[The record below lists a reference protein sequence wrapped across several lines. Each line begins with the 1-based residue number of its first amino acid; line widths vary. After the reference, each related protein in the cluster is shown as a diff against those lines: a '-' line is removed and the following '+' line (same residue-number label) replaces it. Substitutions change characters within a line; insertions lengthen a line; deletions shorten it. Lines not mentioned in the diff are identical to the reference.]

1 MEQLVDVTG
10 VVDESMRKSSSETE
24 IEKPLQN
31 NRRDLDLIVQDI
43 KNKQNQN
50 VQYSK
55 TKPELDTKADSVFP
69 RNYSAFGN
77 QNIKSET
84 NSLERKSLLLQR
96 LTEGTDELSNNEEKS
111 KMDTSVDDNEQTNDK
126 NQEKFKALGKRN
138 YQYVYCDH
146 KDIVNNNNP
155 QLECVSSH
163 CEHSDI
169 QYESLSKN
177 LKTSHPQTLSLLS
190 TSSSTN
196 LVHLKEENL
205 YKSKVFHNDK
215 SINGSAEND
224 LLIGD
229 TNGVNRMEF
238 ESYSNNDKD
247 ISANDDI
254 KITNVESLSR
264 GRPSNEDPSNTNINL
279 KVTDTSGEMDSMD
292 KKQTFFSYSEIKNC
306 LSPQRSPLKSLVS
319 SKAQVENQE
328 SRLNLMRKKD
338 FSNPVALPELK
349 VEADDSVTKS
359 ISNEIPEPSLPS
371 IDAYHSPIY
380 SRKKVQ
386 EETSKAFSLS
396 KSRTSTTLY
405 ELSSGSK
412 ETPSK
417 SAFSAIKPRSE
428 NMTRNKIS
436 PNSYTSPCPPS
447 LINENLRSPPLLY
460 PPERLPEKQNK
471 SHSTP
476 HENSQNVVYDS
487 LISKTLSSKERPV
500 TLEMERN
507 KDPFNLNRPNYERGA
522 YMEKYREEISNYKN
536 IEEGS
541 DRRENFRREHIPVD
555 IVKPQSP
562 DGVTRNIAIQ
572 RQLENQKRWIDE
584 HDSREQIQASLRKN
598 KYEQQINTHTG
609 NSSSDV
615 NGYQRSVSVKPNGHQ
630 FSPMQI
636 VDPRQKQL
644 EIQKQQE
651 ELEKKLSL
659 YAQEIEEL
667 KRQKEMLV
675 SAQSSLAND
684 EILRQQVTMETQLRK
699 LQEFRQAQALQ
710 MLRNNSQ
717 SALGVQLLAN
727 NISNISA
734 TSISP
739 QLCNTVQ
746 LLNNNANQQF
756 GNNIIQ
762 QNQIAAASVLAKA
775 NNNFINSPLN
785 NGLSAQLNSN
795 LNLNQAQMQL
805 ALNKSPQLI
814 KGGQGV
820 NLAAG
825 NVQAF
830 SQTVLAQQLNNQ
842 KYPNVAQVP
851 VNIDNSRLISKDRK
865 ERLTNVELNAIRA
878 AEIQQAMS
886 RKSGREILP
895 NSSYSEFNKVT
906 SGDLYRNQSFSP
918 GNNYLQGR
926 AQVNIFFK
934 NNIIKNKY
942 LFSPFITTD
951 FFLYLLKTSESL
963 WFTDLFIGD
972 RKRPVAR
979 SALREK
985 CPNTEV
991 LLFRIQTSKTPYLDP
1006 FHAVMG

>member
-1 MEQLVDVTG
+1 MDKLVDITG
-10 VVDESMRKSSSETE
+10 VVEEPMRKNSSETE

-50 VQYSK
+50 VQYQK
-55 TKPELDTKADSVFP
+55 TKQTKPELDNKADAIFP
-69 RNYSAFGN
+69 RNFSAFGN
-77 QNIKSET
+77 QNIKQET
-84 NSLERKSLLLQR
+84 NSFERKSLLLQR
-96 LTEGTDELSNNEEKS
+96 LTEGTDELSNNEEKN
-111 KMDTSVDDNEQTNDK
+111 KMDTSVDENEQLNDK
-126 NQEKFKALGKRN
+126 NQEKLKTLGKRS

-146 KDIVNNNNP
+146 KDLVNNNNP

-163 CEHSDI
+163 CKHSDI

-196 LVHLKEENL
+196 LVHHKEENL
-205 YKSKVFHNDK
+205 YKPKVFHNDNK
-215 SINGSAEND
+215 SVNGSTEKN

-229 TNGVNRMEF
+229 TDDVNRIEF
-238 ESYSNNDKD
+238 ESFSNKDKD
-247 ISANDDI
+247 ISTNGDI

-264 GRPSNEDPSNTNINL
+264 GRASNEDTSNTNINL
-279 KVTDTSGEMDSMD
+279 NTDKSGEMDSMD

-319 SKAQVENQE
+319 SKTQVENQE
-328 SRLNLMRKKD
+328 SRLNLMRIKD
-338 FSNPVALPELK
+338 FSNPVVLPELK
-349 VEADDSVTKS
+349 VEADDSVSKS
-359 ISNEIPEPSLPS
+359 ISNEIPEPSLS
-371 IDAYHSPIY
+371 NIDAYHSPIY

-412 ETPSK
+412 ESPSK

-436 PNSYTSPCPPS
+436 PNSYTSPRPPS

-471 SHSTP
+471 SHSVP
-476 HENSQNVVYDS
+476 QENSQNIVYDS
-487 LISKTLSSKERPV
+487 LISKPLSSKERPA
-500 TLEMERN
+500 TIEMERN
-507 KDPFNLNRPNYERGA
+507 KDPFSVNRPDYERGT

-541 DRRENFRREHIPVD
+541 NRRENFRREHIPVD

-598 KYEQQINTHTG
+598 KYDQQINTQAG
-609 NSSSDV
+609 NGSSDV
-615 NGYQRSVSVKPNGHQ
+615 NGYQRSVGVKPNGHQ

-727 NISNISA
+727 NINNISA

-785 NGLSAQLNSN
+785 NGISAQLNNN

-805 ALNKSPQLI
+805 ALNKNPQLI

-820 NLAAG
+820 NLATG

-842 KYPNVAQVP
+842 KYANVAQVP
-851 VNIDNSRLISKDRK
+851 VNVDTSRLISKDRK

-886 RKSGREILP
+886 RKSGREMLP
-895 NSSYSEFNKVT
+895 NSSYSEFSKVT
-906 SGDLYRNQSFSP
+906 SGDLCRNQSFSP
-918 GNNYLQGR
+918 GNNYLPGR
-926 AQVNIFFK
+926 TQVNIFFE

-942 LFSPFITTD
+942 FFNPFITTG
-951 FFLYLLKTSESL
+951 FFLYPQKVSSFLMFSL
-963 WFTDLFIGD
+963 GIERDQWHEIG
-972 RKRPVAR
+972 
-979 SALREK
+979 
-985 CPNTEV
+985 
-991 LLFRIQTSKTPYLDP
+991 
-1006 FHAVMG
+1006 

>member
-111 KMDTSVDDNEQTNDK
+111 KMDTSVDDNEQMNDK

-215 SINGSAEND
+215 PINGSAEND

-727 NISNISA
+727 NINNISA

>member
-10 VVDESMRKSSSETE
+10 VVDEPMRKSSSETE

-50 VQYSK
+50 VQYLK
-55 TKPELDTKADSVFP
+55 TKQELDNKADSAFP

-111 KMDTSVDDNEQTNDK
+111 KMDTSVDDNEHLNDK

-196 LVHLKEENL
+196 LVNLKEENL
-205 YKSKVFHNDK
+205 YQPKVFDNDK
-215 SINGSAEND
+215 SVNGSTEND

-229 TNGVNRMEF
+229 TNGINRMEF
-238 ESYSNNDKD
+238 ESFSNKDKD
-247 ISANDDI
+247 NSTNDDI
-254 KITNVESLSR
+254 KITNVESLSQ
-264 GRPSNEDPSNTNINL
+264 GRSSNEDPSNTNISL
-279 KVTDTSGEMDSMD
+279 KVTDKSGEMDSMD

-319 SKAQVENQE
+319 SKTQVENQE
-328 SRLNLMRKKD
+328 SRLNLMRRKD
-338 FSNPVALPELK
+338 FSNAVALPELK

-359 ISNEIPEPSLPS
+359 ISNEIPEPSLSS

-428 NMTRNKIS
+428 NMTKNKIS
-436 PNSYTSPCPPS
+436 PNSYTSPRPPS

-471 SHSTP
+471 LHSAP

-487 LISKTLSSKERPV
+487 LISKTLSSKERPA
-500 TLEMERN
+500 TIELERN
-507 KDPFNLNRPNYERGA
+507 KDPFNLNRPDYERGA

-541 DRRENFRREHIPVD
+541 NRRENLRREHIPVD
-555 IVKPQSP
+555 FVKPQSP

-572 RQLENQKRWIDE
+572 RQLENQKRWIEE
-584 HDSREQIQASLRKN
+584 HDSRQQIQASLRKN

-615 NGYQRSVSVKPNGHQ
+615 NGYQRSVGVKPNGHQ

-727 NISNISA
+727 NINNISA

-785 NGLSAQLNSN
+785 NGISAQLNNN

-820 NLAAG
+820 NLAPG

-886 RKSGREILP
+886 RKSSREMLP
-895 NSSYSEFNKVT
+895 NSSYSEFSKVT
-906 SGDLYRNQSFSP
+906 SGDLYGNQSFSP
-918 GNNYLQGR
+918 GNNYLQGSR
-926 AQVNIFFK
+926 AQVNTFFQ

-942 LFSPFITTD
+942 LFNPFIN
-951 FFLYLLKTSESL
+951 FFLYLLKASESL
-963 WFTDLFIGD
+963 WFTDVFIGN
-972 RKRPVAR
+972 RKRPVA
-979 SALREK
+979 
-985 CPNTEV
+985 
-991 LLFRIQTSKTPYLDP
+991 
-1006 FHAVMG
+1006 